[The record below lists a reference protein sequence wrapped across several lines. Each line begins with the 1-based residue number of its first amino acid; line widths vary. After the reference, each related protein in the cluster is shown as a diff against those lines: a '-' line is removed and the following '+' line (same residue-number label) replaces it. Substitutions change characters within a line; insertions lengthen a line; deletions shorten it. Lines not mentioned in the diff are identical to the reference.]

1 MVERVRTGP
10 LSGIKIIELAG
21 IGPAPYTCMML
32 ADAGAQVLRLERA
45 PAGAVEAG
53 EEFANSGAGSYWDL
67 LNRSRPSVGIDLKNP
82 DAVELVLGL
91 VEQADGLIEGFRP
104 GVAERLGVGPED
116 CFTRNKRLVYGRM
129 TGWGQDGPMA
139 SMAGHDIDYIAIG
152 GALWSLGRADTAP
165 VPPLNLVGD
174 FGGGGMLLAFGMVA
188 GLLEAS
194 RSGEGQV
201 VDAAMVDGAASLM
214 TMIHA
219 FHRHGLWNDDRG
231 ANMLDTGAPFYEV
244 YETADGKWMA
254 VGGIEAQFYAELL
267 KGLGLEGDASVPHQ
281 MARDD
286 WPAMKERFTEI
297 FKSKTR
303 EEWTKIFDGT
313 DACVAPV
320 LSPWEAH
327 LHPHNVARSTFV
339 EVEGAVQPAPA
350 PRFSRTPSA
359 ISSPPSPPGADTV
372 SGLVEWGV
380 SEEIV
385 TKLRGSGAL
394 S

>member
-1 MVERVRTGP
+1 MAEGARSGP

-21 IGPAPYTCMML
+21 IGPAPFTCMML

-53 EEFANSGAGSYWDL
+53 EEFAKSGAGSYWDL
-67 LNRSRPSVGIDLKNP
+67 LNRSRSSVGIDLKNP
-82 DAVELVLGL
+82 DALELVLDL

-116 CFTRNKRLVYGRM
+116 CFARNKRLVYGRM

-152 GALWSLGRADTAP
+152 GALWSLGRADSAP

-188 GLLEAS
+188 ALLEAA

-219 FHRHGLWNDDRG
+219 FHRHGLWNDERG

-254 VGGIEAQFYAELL
+254 VGGIEAQFYAELIR
-267 KGLGLEGDASVPHQ
+267 GLGLEGDSSFPPQ
-281 MARDD
+281 MSRDQ
-286 WPAMKERFTEI
+286 WAAMKARFSEI

-303 EEWTKIFDGT
+303 DEWSAIFDGT
-313 DACVAPV
+313 DACVVPV

-339 EVEGAVQPAPA
+339 EVNGTVQPAPA

-359 ISSPPSPPGADTV
+359 ISKPPSPPGADTI
-372 SGLVEWGV
+372 SALVEWGV
-380 SEEIV
+380 AEDAV
-385 TKLRGSGAL
+385 KKLRESGAL